1 MGWQSPQPGHQS
13 AGSLRKHLREL
24 GRQVKGADRHYTQV
38 TQSTGA
44 SPGGCAPADSPG
56 THWVQHRPLRH
67 PQHHGPQDRAR
78 AVPAPAAAALPPR
91 CLATTPTLQS
101 HARSSLAP
109 SHHCHRLSHS
119 EGAEKRK
126 PCLQKSHH
134 YPAVTQ
140 HTQPTEQGKQTAL
153 HSSHAAL
160 ASCAKSHQQSSLPFT
175 GRV

>member
-1 MGWQSPQPGHQS
+1 M
-13 AGSLRKHLREL
+13 
-24 GRQVKGADRHYTQV
+24 KGADRHYRQV

-56 THWVQHRPLRH
+56 THWVQHRPLRQ
-67 PQHHGPQDRAR
+67 PQHHRTEPGQCQS
-78 AVPAPAAAALPPR
+78 LLQLLSLL

-101 HARSSLAP
+101 HARSSRLAP
-109 SHHCHRLSHS
+109 SHHFHRLSHS

-134 YPAVTQ
+134 CPAVTQ

-153 HSSHAAL
+153 QSSRTAL
-160 ASCAKSHQQSSLPFT
+160 ASCAKSHQQSSLPFA
-175 GRV
+175 GGV